1 MFEEGQKNNTN
12 KSGLIYAIVGVA
24 VLIVAVAGS
33 AYAYYSAT
41 ATDTS
46 TVKGTAGGAGGA
58 GGAGVKPTILTVKK
72 ESNASGSLVPID
84 KTTDT
89 LTKGAKGWNKT
100 SNAVNTAWNAAQS
113 CTDKKGN
120 TVCQVY
126 SVTVKNNNNMPVIY
140 DISLTALSGANTP
153 NLDAVKM
160 ASNISVTSVTSIKG
174 VDKGICTTA
183 SVAGGGT
190 SNTCYFMVFITNLNS
205 PQTDSGAFTGT
216 VKAVGSDGAEIKAQ
230 F

>member
-46 TVKGTAGGAGGA
+46 TVKGNAGGGA
-58 GGAGVKPTILTVKK
+58 APTLTVKK
-72 ESNASGSLVPID
+72 ESNASGNLVPID
-84 KTTDT
+84 KTVET

-100 SNAVNTAWNAAQS
+100 SNAVNTSWNAAQS
-113 CTDKKGN
+113 CTDKNGN

-126 SVTVKNNNNMPVIY
+126 SVTVKNNSNTSVIY
-140 DISLTALSGANTP
+140 DISLTALSGAKTP

-160 ASNISVTSVTSIKG
+160 ASNISVTSETSIKG
-174 VDKGICTTA
+174 VNKGICTTA
-183 SVAGGGT
+183 SVAGGST
-190 SNTCYFMVFITNLNS
+190 STACYFMVFITNLNS
-205 PQTDSGAFTGT
+205 AQTDSGAFTGT
-216 VKAVGSDGAEIKAQ
+216 VTAVGSNGAEVKAQ

>member
-41 ATDTS
+41 ATDKD
-46 TVKGTAGGAGGA
+46 TVKGTAGGGA
-58 GGAGVKPTILTVKK
+58 APTLTVKK
-72 ESNASGSLVPID
+72 ESNASGNLVPID
-84 KTTDT
+84 KTVET
-89 LTKGAKGWNKT
+89 LTKGAKGWNT
-100 SNAVNTAWNAAQS
+100 ASNAVNTAWNAAQS
-113 CTDKKGN
+113 CTDKNGN

-126 SVTVKNNNNMPVIY
+126 SVTVKNNSNTSVIY
-140 DISLTALSGANTP
+140 DISLTALSGAKTP

-174 VDKGICTTA
+174 VNKGICTTT

-190 SNTCYFMVFITNLNS
+190 STACYFMVFITNLNS
-205 PQTDSGAFTGT
+205 AQTDSGAFTGT
-216 VKAVGSDGAEIKAQ
+216 VTAVGSNGAEVKAQ

>member
-1 MFEEGQKNNTN
+1 MFEEGQKNNIN
-12 KSGLIYAIVGVA
+12 KNGLIYAIVGVA

-41 ATDTS
+41 AADTS
-46 TVKGTAGGAGGA
+46 TVKGTAGGGA
-58 GGAGVKPTILTVKK
+58 APTLTVKK
-72 ESNASGSLVPID
+72 ESNASGNLVPID
-84 KTTDT
+84 KTVET
-89 LTKGAKGWNKT
+89 LTKGAKGWNT
-100 SNAVNTAWNAAQS
+100 ASNAVNTAWNAAQS
-113 CTDKKGN
+113 CTDKNGN

-126 SVTVKNNNNMPVIY
+126 SVTVKNNSNTSVIY
-140 DISLTALSGANTP
+140 DISLTALSGAKTP

-174 VDKGICTTA
+174 VNKGICTTT

-190 SNTCYFMVFITNLNS
+190 STACYFMVFITNLNS
-205 PQTDSGAFTGT
+205 AQTDSGAFTGT
-216 VKAVGSDGAEIKAQ
+216 VTAVGSNGAEVKAQ

>member
-46 TVKGTAGGAGGA
+46 TVKGTAGGGA
-58 GGAGVKPTILTVKK
+58 APTLTVKK
-72 ESNASGSLVPID
+72 ESNASGNLVPID
-84 KTTDT
+84 KTVET
-89 LTKGAKGWNKT
+89 LTKGAKGWNT
-100 SNAVNTAWNAAQS
+100 ASNAVNTAWNAAQS
-113 CTDKKGN
+113 CTDKNGN

-126 SVTVKNNNNMPVIY
+126 SVTVKNNSNTSVIY
-140 DISLTALSGANTP
+140 DISLTALSGAKTP

-174 VDKGICTTA
+174 VNKGICTTA

-190 SNTCYFMVFITNLNS
+190 STACYFMVFITNLNS
-205 PQTDSGAFTGT
+205 AQTDSGAFTGT
-216 VKAVGSDGAEIKAQ
+216 VTAVGSNGAEVKAQ

>member
-12 KSGLIYAIVGVA
+12 KNGLIYAIVGVA

-46 TVKGTAGGAGGA
+46 TVKGTAGGGA
-58 GGAGVKPTILTVKK
+58 APTLTVKK
-72 ESNASGSLVPID
+72 ESNASGNLVPID
-84 KTTDT
+84 KTVET

-100 SNAVNTAWNAAQS
+100 SNAVNTAWNAEQS
-113 CTDKKGN
+113 CTDKNGN

-126 SVTVKNNNNMPVIY
+126 SVTVKNNSNTSVIY
-140 DISLTALSGANTP
+140 DISLTALSGAKTP

-174 VDKGICTTA
+174 VNKGICTTT

-190 SNTCYFMVFITNLNS
+190 STACYFMVFITNLNS
-205 PQTDSGAFTGT
+205 AQTDSGAFTGT
-216 VKAVGSDGAEIKAQ
+216 VTAVGSNGAEVKAQ

>member
-12 KSGLIYAIVGVA
+12 KNGLIYAIVGVA

-46 TVKGTAGGAGGA
+46 TVKGTAGGGA
-58 GGAGVKPTILTVKK
+58 APTLTVKK
-72 ESNASGSLVPID
+72 ESNASGNLVPID
-84 KTTDT
+84 KTVET

-113 CTDKKGN
+113 CTDKNGN

-126 SVTVKNNNNMPVIY
+126 SVTVKNNSNTSVIY
-140 DISLTALSGANTP
+140 DISLTALSGAKTP

-174 VDKGICTTA
+174 VNKGICTTT

-190 SNTCYFMVFITNLNS
+190 STACYFMVFITNLNS
-205 PQTDSGAFTGT
+205 AQTDSGAFTGT
-216 VKAVGSDGAEIKAQ
+216 VTAVGSNGAEVKAQ

>member
-46 TVKGTAGGAGGA
+46 TVKGTAGGGA
-58 GGAGVKPTILTVKK
+58 APTLTVKK
-72 ESNASGSLVPID
+72 ESNASGNLVPID
-84 KTTDT
+84 KTTET
-89 LTKGAKGWNKT
+89 LTKGAKGWNT
-100 SNAVNTAWNAAQS
+100 ASNAVNTAWNAAQS
-113 CTDKKGN
+113 CTDKNGN

-126 SVTVKNNNNMPVIY
+126 SVTVKNNSNTPVIY
-140 DISLTALSGANTP
+140 DISLTTLSGAKTP

-174 VDKGICTTA
+174 VNKGICTTT

-190 SNTCYFMVFITNLNS
+190 STACYFMVFITNLNS
-205 PQTDSGAFTGT
+205 AQTDSGSFTGT
-216 VKAVGSDGAEIKAQ
+216 VTAVGSNGAEVKAQ

>member
-46 TVKGTAGGAGGA
+46 TVKGTAGGGA
-58 GGAGVKPTILTVKK
+58 APTLTVKK
-72 ESNASGSLVPID
+72 ESNASGNLVPID
-84 KTTDT
+84 KTVET
-89 LTKGAKGWNKT
+89 LTKGAKGWNTT
-100 SNAVNTAWNAAQS
+100 SNAVNTSWNAAQS
-113 CTDKKGN
+113 CTDKNGN

-126 SVTVKNNNNMPVIY
+126 SVTVKNNSNTSVIY
-140 DISLTALSGANTP
+140 DISLTALHGEKTQ

-160 ASNISVTSVTSIKG
+160 ASNISVTSETSIKG
-174 VDKGICTTA
+174 VNKGICTTA

-190 SNTCYFMVFITNLNS
+190 STACYFMVFITNLNS
-205 PQTDSGAFTGT
+205 AQTDSGAFTGT
-216 VKAVGSDGAEIKAQ
+216 VTAVGSNGAEVKAQ

>member
-12 KSGLIYAIVGVA
+12 KNGLIYAIVGVA

-46 TVKGTAGGAGGA
+46 TVKGTAGGGA
-58 GGAGVKPTILTVKK
+58 APTLTVKK
-72 ESNASGSLVPID
+72 ESNASGNLVPID
-84 KTTDT
+84 KTVET

-113 CTDKKGN
+113 CTDKNGN

-126 SVTVKNNNNMPVIY
+126 SVTVKNNSNTSVIY
-140 DISLTALSGANTP
+140 DISLTALSGAKTP

-160 ASNISVTSVTSIKG
+160 ASNISVASVTSIKG
-174 VDKGICTTA
+174 VNNGICTT
-183 SVAGGGT
+183 SSIAGGGT
-190 SNTCYFMVFITNLNS
+190 STACYFMVFITNLNS
-205 PQTDSGAFTGT
+205 AQTDSGAFTGT
-216 VKAVGSDGAEIKAQ
+216 VTAVGSNGAEVKAQ

>member
-46 TVKGTAGGAGGA
+46 TVKGTAGGGA
-58 GGAGVKPTILTVKK
+58 APTLTVKK
-72 ESNASGSLVPID
+72 ESNASGNLVPID
-84 KTTDT
+84 KTAET
-89 LTKGAKGWNKT
+89 LTKGAKGWNTT
-100 SNAVNTAWNAAQS
+100 SNAVNTSWNAAQS
-113 CTDKKGN
+113 CTDKNGN

-126 SVTVKNNNNMPVIY
+126 SVTVKNNSNTPAIY
-140 DISLTALSGANTP
+140 DISLTALYGAKAP

-160 ASNISVTSVTSIKG
+160 ASNISVTSETSIKG
-174 VDKGICTTA
+174 VNKGICTTA

-190 SNTCYFMVFITNLNS
+190 STACYFMVFITNLNS
-205 PQTDSGAFTGT
+205 AQTDSGAFTGT
-216 VKAVGSDGAEIKAQ
+216 VTAVGSNGAEVKAQ

>member
-46 TVKGTAGGAGGA
+46 TVKGTAGGGA
-58 GGAGVKPTILTVKK
+58 APTLTVKK
-72 ESNASGSLVPID
+72 ESTASGNLVPID
-84 KTTDT
+84 KTVET
-89 LTKGAKGWNKT
+89 LTKGAKGWNTT

-113 CTDKKGN
+113 CTDKNGN

-126 SVTVKNNNNMPVIY
+126 SVTVKNNSNTSVIY
-140 DISLTALSGANTP
+140 DISLTALSGAKTP

-174 VDKGICTTA
+174 VNKGICTTT

-190 SNTCYFMVFITNLNS
+190 STACYFMVFITNLNS
-205 PQTDSGAFTGT
+205 AQTDSGAFTGT
-216 VKAVGSDGAEIKAQ
+216 VTAVGSNGAEVKAQ

>member
-46 TVKGTAGGAGGA
+46 TVKGTAGGGA
-58 GGAGVKPTILTVKK
+58 APTLTVKK
-72 ESNASGSLVPID
+72 ESNASGNLVPID
-84 KTTDT
+84 KTVET
-89 LTKGAKGWNKT
+89 LTKGAKGWNT
-100 SNAVNTAWNAAQS
+100 ASNAVNTAWNAAQS
-113 CTDKKGN
+113 CTDKNGN

-126 SVTVKNNNNMPVIY
+126 SVTVKNNSNTSVIY
-140 DISLTALSGANTP
+140 DITLTALSGAKTP

-174 VDKGICTTA
+174 VNKGICTTT

-190 SNTCYFMVFITNLNS
+190 STACYFMVFITNLNS
-205 PQTDSGAFTGT
+205 AQTDSGAFTGT
-216 VKAVGSDGAEIKAQ
+216 VTAVGSNGAEVKAQ

>member
-46 TVKGTAGGAGGA
+46 TVKGTAGGGA
-58 GGAGVKPTILTVKK
+58 APTLTVKK
-72 ESNASGSLVPID
+72 ESNASGNLVPID
-84 KTTDT
+84 KTAET

-100 SNAVNTAWNAAQS
+100 SNAVNTSWNAAQS
-113 CTDKKGN
+113 CTDKNGN

-126 SVTVKNNNNMPVIY
+126 SVTVKNNSNTSVIY
-140 DISLTALSGANTP
+140 DISLTALYGAKAP

-160 ASNISVTSVTSIKG
+160 ASNISVTSETSIKG
-174 VDKGICTTA
+174 VNKGICTTA

-190 SNTCYFMVFITNLNS
+190 STACYFMVFITNLNS
-205 PQTDSGAFTGT
+205 AQTDSGAFTGT
-216 VKAVGSDGAEIKAQ
+216 VTAVVSNGAEVKAQ
-230 F
+230 L

>member
-1 MFEEGQKNNTN
+1 MLEEGQKNNTN

-46 TVKGTAGGAGGA
+46 TVKGTAGGGA
-58 GGAGVKPTILTVKK
+58 APTLTVKK
-72 ESNASGSLVPID
+72 ESNASGNLVPID
-84 KTTDT
+84 KTVET
-89 LTKGAKGWNKT
+89 LTKGAKGWNT
-100 SNAVNTAWNAAQS
+100 ASNAVNTAWNAAQS
-113 CTDKKGN
+113 CTDKNGN

-126 SVTVKNNNNMPVIY
+126 SVTVKNNSNTSVIY
-140 DISLTALSGANTP
+140 DISLTALSGAKTP

-174 VDKGICTTA
+174 VNKGICTTT

-190 SNTCYFMVFITNLNS
+190 STACYFMVFITNLNS
-205 PQTDSGAFTGT
+205 AQTDSGAFTGT
-216 VKAVGSDGAEIKAQ
+216 VTAVGSNGAEVKAQ

>member
-41 ATDTS
+41 AADTS
-46 TVKGTAGGAGGA
+46 TVKGTAGGGA
-58 GGAGVKPTILTVKK
+58 APTLTVKK
-72 ESNASGSLVPID
+72 ESNASGNLVPID
-84 KTTDT
+84 KTVET
-89 LTKGAKGWNKT
+89 LTNGAKGWNKT

-113 CTDKKGN
+113 CTDKNGN

-126 SVTVKNNNNMPVIY
+126 SVTVKNNSNTSVIY
-140 DISLTALSGANTP
+140 DISLTALSGAKTP

-174 VDKGICTTA
+174 VNKGICTTT

-190 SNTCYFMVFITNLNS
+190 STACYFMVFITNLNS
-205 PQTDSGAFTGT
+205 AQTDSGAFTGT
-216 VKAVGSDGAEIKAQ
+216 VTAVGSNGAEVKAQ

>member
-41 ATDTS
+41 AADTS
-46 TVKGTAGGAGGA
+46 TVKGTAGGGA
-58 GGAGVKPTILTVKK
+58 APTLTVKK
-72 ESNASGSLVPID
+72 ESNASGNLVPID
-84 KTTDT
+84 KTVET

-113 CTDKKGN
+113 CTDKNGN

-126 SVTVKNNNNMPVIY
+126 SVTVKNNSNTSVIY
-140 DISLTALSGANTP
+140 DISLTALSGAKTP

-160 ASNISVTSVTSIKG
+160 ASNISVANVTSIKG
-174 VDKGICTTA
+174 VNKGICTT
-183 SVAGGGT
+183 SSIAGGGT
-190 SNTCYFMVFITNLNS
+190 STACYFMVFITNLNS
-205 PQTDSGAFTGT
+205 AQTDSGAFTGT
-216 VKAVGSDGAEIKAQ
+216 VTAVGSNGAEVKAQ

>member
-46 TVKGTAGGAGGA
+46 TVKGTAGGGA
-58 GGAGVKPTILTVKK
+58 APTLKVKK
-72 ESNASGSLVPID
+72 ESNASGNLVPIE
-84 KTTDT
+84 KTVET
-89 LTKGAKGWNKT
+89 LTKGAKGWNTT

-113 CTDKKGN
+113 CTDKNGN

-126 SVTVKNNNNMPVIY
+126 SVTVKNNSNTSVIY
-140 DISLTALSGANTP
+140 DITLTALSGAKTP

-160 ASNISVTSVTSIKG
+160 ASNISVASVTSRYLY
-174 VDKGICTTA
+174 
-183 SVAGGGT
+183 
-190 SNTCYFMVFITNLNS
+190 NN
-205 PQTDSGAFTGT
+205 
-216 VKAVGSDGAEIKAQ
+216 
-230 F
+230 

>member
-12 KSGLIYAIVGVA
+12 KNGLIYAIVGVA

-46 TVKGTAGGAGGA
+46 TVKGTAGGGA
-58 GGAGVKPTILTVKK
+58 APTLTVKK
-72 ESNASGSLVPID
+72 ESNASGNLVPID
-84 KTTDT
+84 KTVET

-100 SNAVNTAWNAAQS
+100 SNAVNTSWNAAQS
-113 CTDKKGN
+113 CTDKNGN

-126 SVTVKNNNNMPVIY
+126 SVTVKNNSNTPVIY
-140 DISLTALSGANTP
+140 DISLTALSGAKTP

-160 ASNISVTSVTSIKG
+160 ASNISVTSETSIKG
-174 VDKGICTTA
+174 VNKGICTTA

-190 SNTCYFMVFITNLNS
+190 STACYFMVFITNLNS
-205 PQTDSGAFTGT
+205 AQTDSGAFTGT
-216 VKAVGSDGAEIKAQ
+216 VTAVGSNGAEVKAQ

>member
-46 TVKGTAGGAGGA
+46 TVKGTAGGGA
-58 GGAGVKPTILTVKK
+58 APTLTVKK
-72 ESNASGSLVPID
+72 ESNASGNLVPID
-84 KTTDT
+84 KTAET

-100 SNAVNTAWNAAQS
+100 SNAVNTSWNAAQS
-113 CTDKKGN
+113 CTDKNGN

-126 SVTVKNNNNMPVIY
+126 SVTVKNNSNTPVIY
-140 DISLTALSGANTP
+140 DISLTALSGAKTP

-160 ASNISVTSVTSIKG
+160 ASNISVTSETSIKG
-174 VDKGICTTA
+174 VNKGICTTA

-190 SNTCYFMVFITNLNS
+190 STACYFMVFITNLNS
-205 PQTDSGAFTGT
+205 AQTDSGAFTGT
-216 VKAVGSDGAEIKAQ
+216 VTAVGSNGAEVKAQ

>member
-12 KSGLIYAIVGVA
+12 KNGLIYAIVGVA

-46 TVKGTAGGAGGA
+46 TVKGNAGGGA
-58 GGAGVKPTILTVKK
+58 EPTLTVKK
-72 ESNASGSLVPID
+72 ESNASGNLVPID
-84 KTTDT
+84 KTAET
-89 LTKGAKGWNKT
+89 LTKGAKGWNNT
-100 SNAVNTAWNAAQS
+100 SNAVNTSWNAAQS
-113 CTDKKGN
+113 CHDKNGN

-126 SVTVKNNNNMPVIY
+126 SVTVKNNSNIPAIY
-140 DISLTALSGANTP
+140 DISLDALSGAKTP

-160 ASNISVTSVTSIKG
+160 ASNISVTNVTSIKG
-174 VDKGICTTA
+174 VNKGICTTA

-190 SNTCYFMVFITNLNS
+190 STACYFMVFITNLNS
-205 PQTDSGAFTGT
+205 AQTDSGAFTGT
-216 VKAVGSDGAEIKAQ
+216 VKAVGSNGAEVKAQ

>member
-41 ATDTS
+41 ATNTS
-46 TVKGTAGGAGGA
+46 TVKGNAGGGA
-58 GGAGVKPTILTVKK
+58 APTLTVKK
-72 ESNASGSLVPID
+72 ESNASGNLVPID
-84 KTTDT
+84 KTAET
-89 LTKGAKGWNKT
+89 LTKGAKGWNTT
-100 SNAVNTAWNAAQS
+100 SNAVNTSWNAAQS
-113 CTDKKGN
+113 CTDKNGN

-126 SVTVKNNNNMPVIY
+126 SVTVKNNSNTSVIY
-140 DISLTALSGANTP
+140 DISLTALSGAKTQ

-160 ASNISVTSVTSIKG
+160 ASNISVTSETSIKG
-174 VDKGICTTA
+174 VNKGICTTA

-190 SNTCYFMVFITNLNS
+190 STACYFMVFITNLNS
-205 PQTDSGAFTGT
+205 AQTDSGAFTGT
-216 VKAVGSDGAEIKAQ
+216 VTAVGSNGAEVKAQ

>member
-46 TVKGTAGGAGGA
+46 TVKGTAGGGA
-58 GGAGVKPTILTVKK
+58 APTLTVKK
-72 ESNASGSLVPID
+72 ESNASGNLVPID
-84 KTTDT
+84 KTAET

-100 SNAVNTAWNAAQS
+100 SNAVNTSWNAAQS
-113 CTDKKGN
+113 CTDKNGN

-126 SVTVKNNNNMPVIY
+126 SVTVKNNSNTSVIY
-140 DISLTALSGANTP
+140 DISLTALSGTNTK

-160 ASNISVTSVTSIKG
+160 ASNISVTNATSIKG
-174 VDKGICTTA
+174 VNKGICTTA

-190 SNTCYFMVFITNLNS
+190 STACYFMVFITNLNS
-205 PQTDSGAFTGT
+205 AQTDSGAFTGT
-216 VKAVGSDGAEIKAQ
+216 VTAVGSNGAEVKAQ

>member
-46 TVKGTAGGAGGA
+46 TVKGTAGGGA
-58 GGAGVKPTILTVKK
+58 APTLTVKK
-72 ESNASGSLVPID
+72 ESNASGNLVPID
-84 KTTDT
+84 KTAET

-100 SNAVNTAWNAAQS
+100 SNAVNTSWNAAQS
-113 CTDKKGN
+113 CTDKNGN

-126 SVTVKNNNNMPVIY
+126 SVTVKNNSNTSVIY
-140 DISLTALSGANTP
+140 DISLTALYGEKTQ

-160 ASNISVTSVTSIKG
+160 ASNISVTSETSIKG
-174 VDKGICTTA
+174 VNKGICTTA

-190 SNTCYFMVFITNLNS
+190 STACYFMVFITNLNS
-205 PQTDSGAFTGT
+205 AQTDSGAFTGT
-216 VKAVGSDGAEIKAQ
+216 VTAVGSNGAEVKAQ

>member
-1 MFEEGQKNNTN
+1 MFEEEQKNNTN

-46 TVKGTAGGAGGA
+46 TVKGTAGGGA
-58 GGAGVKPTILTVKK
+58 APTLTVKK
-72 ESNASGSLVPID
+72 ESNASGNLVPID
-84 KTTDT
+84 KTAET

-113 CTDKKGN
+113 CTDKNGN

-126 SVTVKNNNNMPVIY
+126 SVTVKNNSNTPVIY
-140 DISLTALSGANTP
+140 DISLTALSGAKTP

-160 ASNISVTSVTSIKG
+160 ASNISVTSETSIKG
-174 VDKGICTTA
+174 VNKGICTTA

-190 SNTCYFMVFITNLNS
+190 STACYFMVFITNLNS
-205 PQTDSGAFTGT
+205 AQTDSGAFTGT
-216 VKAVGSDGAEIKAQ
+216 VTAVGSNGAEVKAQ

>member
-46 TVKGTAGGAGGA
+46 TVKGTAGGGA
-58 GGAGVKPTILTVKK
+58 APTLTVKK
-72 ESNASGSLVPID
+72 ESNASGNLVPIE
-84 KTTDT
+84 KTVET
-89 LTKGAKGWNKT
+89 LTKGAKGWNTT

-113 CTDKKGN
+113 CTDKNGN

-126 SVTVKNNNNMPVIY
+126 SVTVKNNSNTSVIY
-140 DISLTALSGANTP
+140 DISLTALSGAKTP

-174 VDKGICTTA
+174 VNKGICTTT

-190 SNTCYFMVFITNLNS
+190 STACYFMVFITNLNS
-205 PQTDSGAFTGT
+205 AQTDSGAFTGT
-216 VKAVGSDGAEIKAQ
+216 VTAVGSNGAEVKAQ

>member
-41 ATDTS
+41 ATNTS
-46 TVKGTAGGAGGA
+46 TVKGNAGGGA
-58 GGAGVKPTILTVKK
+58 APTLTVKK
-72 ESNASGSLVPID
+72 ESNASGNLVPID
-84 KTTDT
+84 KTAET

-100 SNAVNTAWNAAQS
+100 SNAVNTSWNAAQS
-113 CTDKKGN
+113 CTDKNGN

-126 SVTVKNNNNMPVIY
+126 SVTVKNNSNTSVIY
-140 DISLTALSGANTP
+140 DISLTDLHGEKTK

-160 ASNISVTSVTSIKG
+160 ASNISVTSETSIKG
-174 VDKGICTTA
+174 VNKGICTTA
-183 SVAGGGT
+183 SVAGGST
-190 SNTCYFMVFITNLNS
+190 STACYFMVFITNLNS
-205 PQTDSGAFTGT
+205 AQTDSGAFTGT
-216 VKAVGSDGAEIKAQ
+216 VTAVGSNGAEVKAQ

>member
-46 TVKGTAGGAGGA
+46 TVKGTAGGGA
-58 GGAGVKPTILTVKK
+58 APTLTVKK
-72 ESNASGSLVPID
+72 ESNASGNLVPID
-84 KTTDT
+84 KTAET
-89 LTKGAKGWNKT
+89 LTKGAKGWNTT
-100 SNAVNTAWNAAQS
+100 SNAVNTSWNAAQS
-113 CTDKKGN
+113 CTDKNGN

-126 SVTVKNNNNMPVIY
+126 SVTVKNNSNTSVIY
-140 DISLTALSGANTP
+140 DISLTALSGAQTP

-160 ASNISVTSVTSIKG
+160 ASNISVTSETSIKG
-174 VDKGICTTA
+174 VNKGICTTA
-183 SVAGGGT
+183 SVAGGST
-190 SNTCYFMVFITNLNS
+190 STACYFMVFITNLNS
-205 PQTDSGAFTGT
+205 AQTDSGAFTGT
-216 VKAVGSDGAEIKAQ
+216 VTAVGSNGAEVKAQ

>member
-46 TVKGTAGGAGGA
+46 TVKGNAGGGA
-58 GGAGVKPTILTVKK
+58 APTLTVKK
-72 ESNASGSLVPID
+72 ESNASGNLVPRD
-84 KTTDT
+84 KTVET
-89 LTKGAKGWNKT
+89 LTKGAKGWNT
-100 SNAVNTAWNAAQS
+100 ASNAVNTAWNAAQS
-113 CTDKKGN
+113 CTDKNGN

-126 SVTVKNNNNMPVIY
+126 SVTVKNNSNTSVIY
-140 DISLTALSGANTP
+140 DISLTALSGAKTP

-174 VDKGICTTA
+174 VNKGICTTT

-190 SNTCYFMVFITNLNS
+190 STACYFMVFITNLNS
-205 PQTDSGAFTGT
+205 AQTDSGAFTGT
-216 VKAVGSDGAEIKAQ
+216 VTAVGSNGAEVKAQ

>member
-41 ATDTS
+41 ATDKS
-46 TVKGTAGGAGGA
+46 TVKGNAGGGA
-58 GGAGVKPTILTVKK
+58 APTLTVKK
-72 ESNASGSLVPID
+72 ESNASGNLVPID
-84 KTTDT
+84 KTVET

-100 SNAVNTAWNAAQS
+100 SNAVNTSWNAAQS
-113 CTDKKGN
+113 CTDKNGN

-126 SVTVKNNNNMPVIY
+126 SVTVKNNSNTPVIY
-140 DISLTALSGANTP
+140 DISLTALSGAKTP

-160 ASNISVTSVTSIKG
+160 ASNISVTSETSIKG
-174 VDKGICTTA
+174 VNKGICTTA

-190 SNTCYFMVFITNLNS
+190 STACYFMVFITNLNS
-205 PQTDSGAFTGT
+205 AQTDSGAFTGT
-216 VKAVGSDGAEIKAQ
+216 VTAVGSNGAEVKAQ

>member
-41 ATDTS
+41 ATDKD
-46 TVKGTAGGAGGA
+46 TVKGTAGGGA
-58 GGAGVKPTILTVKK
+58 APTLTVKK
-72 ESNASGSLVPID
+72 ESNASGNLVPID
-84 KTTDT
+84 KTVET
-89 LTKGAKGWNKT
+89 LTKGAKGWNTT

-113 CTDKKGN
+113 CTDKNGN

-126 SVTVKNNNNMPVIY
+126 SVTVKNNSNTSVIY
-140 DISLTALSGANTP
+140 DITLTALSGAKTP

-174 VDKGICTTA
+174 VNKGICTTT

-190 SNTCYFMVFITNLNS
+190 STACYFMVFITNLNS
-205 PQTDSGAFTGT
+205 AQTDSGAFTGT
-216 VKAVGSDGAEIKAQ
+216 VTAVGSNGAEVKAQ

>member
-1 MFEEGQKNNTN
+1 MFEEGQKNDTN

-46 TVKGTAGGAGGA
+46 TVKGTAGGGA
-58 GGAGVKPTILTVKK
+58 APTLTVKK
-72 ESNASGSLVPID
+72 ESNASGNLVPID
-84 KTTDT
+84 KTAET
-89 LTKGAKGWNKT
+89 LTKGAKGWNTT
-100 SNAVNTAWNAAQS
+100 SNAVNTSWNAAQS
-113 CTDKKGN
+113 CTDKNGN

-126 SVTVKNNNNMPVIY
+126 SVTVKNNSNTPVIY
-140 DISLTALSGANTP
+140 DISLTALSGAKTP

-160 ASNISVTSVTSIKG
+160 ASNISVTSETSIKG
-174 VDKGICTTA
+174 VNKGICTTA

-190 SNTCYFMVFITNLNS
+190 STACYFMVFITNLNS
-205 PQTDSGAFTGT
+205 AQTDSGAFTGT
-216 VKAVGSDGAEIKAQ
+216 VTAVGSNGAEVKAQ

>member
-46 TVKGTAGGAGGA
+46 TVKGNAGGGA
-58 GGAGVKPTILTVKK
+58 APTLTVKK
-72 ESNASGSLVPID
+72 ESNASGNLVPID
-84 KTTDT
+84 KTAET
-89 LTKGAKGWNKT
+89 LTKGAKGWNTT
-100 SNAVNTAWNAAQS
+100 SNAVNTSWNAAQS
-113 CTDKKGN
+113 CTDKNGN

-126 SVTVKNNNNMPVIY
+126 SVTVKNNSNTSVIY
-140 DISLTALSGANTP
+140 DISLTALSGAKTQ

-160 ASNISVTSVTSIKG
+160 ASNISVTSETSIKG
-174 VDKGICTTA
+174 VNKGICTTA

-190 SNTCYFMVFITNLNS
+190 STACYFMVFITNLNS
-205 PQTDSGAFTGT
+205 AQTDSGAFTGT
-216 VKAVGSDGAEIKAQ
+216 VTAVGSNGAEVKAQ

>member
-46 TVKGTAGGAGGA
+46 TVKGTAGGGA
-58 GGAGVKPTILTVKK
+58 APTLTVKK
-72 ESNASGSLVPID
+72 ESTASGNLVPID
-84 KTTDT
+84 KTAET

-100 SNAVNTAWNAAQS
+100 SNAVNTSWNAAQS
-113 CTDKKGN
+113 CTDKNGN

-126 SVTVKNNNNMPVIY
+126 SVTVKNNSNTSVIY
-140 DISLTALSGANTP
+140 DISLTALSGAKTP

-160 ASNISVTSVTSIKG
+160 ASNISVTSETSIKG
-174 VDKGICTTA
+174 VNKGICTTA

-190 SNTCYFMVFITNLNS
+190 STACYFMVFITNLNS
-205 PQTDSGAFTGT
+205 AQTDSGAFTGT
-216 VKAVGSDGAEIKAQ
+216 VTAVGSNGAEVKAQ

>member
-46 TVKGTAGGAGGA
+46 TVKGTAGGGA
-58 GGAGVKPTILTVKK
+58 APTLTVKK
-72 ESNASGSLVPID
+72 ESNASGNLVPID
-84 KTTDT
+84 KTVET
-89 LTKGAKGWNKT
+89 LTKGAKGWNT
-100 SNAVNTAWNAAQS
+100 ASNAVNTAWNAAQS
-113 CTDKKGN
+113 CTDKNGN

-126 SVTVKNNNNMPVIY
+126 SVTVKNNSNTSVIY
-140 DISLTALSGANTP
+140 DISLTALSGAKTP

-160 ASNISVTSVTSIKG
+160 ASNISVTSATSIKG
-174 VDKGICTTA
+174 VNKGICTTT

-190 SNTCYFMVFITNLNS
+190 STACYFMVFITNLNS
-205 PQTDSGAFTGT
+205 AQTDSGAFTGT
-216 VKAVGSDGAEIKAQ
+216 VTAVGSNGAEVKAQ

>member
-46 TVKGTAGGAGGA
+46 TVKGTAGGGA
-58 GGAGVKPTILTVKK
+58 APTLTVKK
-72 ESNASGSLVPID
+72 ESNASGNLVPID
-84 KTTDT
+84 KTAET

-100 SNAVNTAWNAAQS
+100 SNAVNTSWNAAQS
-113 CTDKKGN
+113 CTDKNGN

-126 SVTVKNNNNMPVIY
+126 SVTVKNNSNTSVIY
-140 DISLTALSGANTP
+140 DISLTDLHGEKTK

-160 ASNISVTSVTSIKG
+160 ASNISVTSETSIKG
-174 VDKGICTTA
+174 VNKGICTTA
-183 SVAGGGT
+183 SVAGGST
-190 SNTCYFMVFITNLNS
+190 STACYFMVFITNLNS
-205 PQTDSGAFTGT
+205 AQTDSGAFTGT
-216 VKAVGSDGAEIKAQ
+216 VTAVGSNGAEVKAQ

>member
-46 TVKGTAGGAGGA
+46 TVKGTAGGGA
-58 GGAGVKPTILTVKK
+58 APTLTVKK
-72 ESNASGSLVPID
+72 ESNASGNLVPID
-84 KTTDT
+84 KTVET

-113 CTDKKGN
+113 CTDKNGN

-126 SVTVKNNNNMPVIY
+126 SVTVKNNSNTSVIY
-140 DISLTALSGANTP
+140 DISLTALSGAKTP

-160 ASNISVTSVTSIKG
+160 ASNISVTSETSIKG
-174 VDKGICTTA
+174 VNKGICTTA

-190 SNTCYFMVFITNLNS
+190 STACYFMVFITNLNS
-205 PQTDSGAFTGT
+205 AQTDSGAFTGT
-216 VKAVGSDGAEIKAQ
+216 VTAVGSNGAEVKAQ

>member
-46 TVKGTAGGAGGA
+46 TVKGTAGGGA
-58 GGAGVKPTILTVKK
+58 APTLTVKK
-72 ESNASGSLVPID
+72 ESNASGNLVPID
-84 KTTDT
+84 KTAET

-100 SNAVNTAWNAAQS
+100 SNAVNTSWNAAQS
-113 CTDKKGN
+113 CTDKNGN

-126 SVTVKNNNNMPVIY
+126 SVTVKNNSNTSVIY
-140 DISLTALSGANTP
+140 DISLTDLHGAKTQ

-160 ASNISVTSVTSIKG
+160 ASNISVTSETSIKG
-174 VDKGICTTA
+174 VNKGICTTA

-190 SNTCYFMVFITNLNS
+190 STACYFMVFITNLNS
-205 PQTDSGAFTGT
+205 AQTDSGAFTGT
-216 VKAVGSDGAEIKAQ
+216 VTAVGSNGAEVKAQ

>member
-46 TVKGTAGGAGGA
+46 TVKGTAGGGA
-58 GGAGVKPTILTVKK
+58 APTLTVKK
-72 ESNASGSLVPID
+72 ESNASGNLVPID
-84 KTTDT
+84 KTAET

-100 SNAVNTAWNAAQS
+100 SNTVNNSWNAAQS
-113 CTDKKGN
+113 CTDKNGN

-126 SVTVKNNNNMPVIY
+126 SVTVKNNSNTSVIY
-140 DISLTALSGANTP
+140 DISLTDLRGTKAP

-160 ASNISVTSVTSIKG
+160 ASNISVTSETSIKG
-174 VDKGICTTA
+174 VNKGICTTA

-190 SNTCYFMVFITNLNS
+190 STACYFMVFITNLNS
-205 PQTDSGAFTGT
+205 AQTDSGAFTGT
-216 VKAVGSDGAEIKAQ
+216 VKAVGSNGAEVKAQ